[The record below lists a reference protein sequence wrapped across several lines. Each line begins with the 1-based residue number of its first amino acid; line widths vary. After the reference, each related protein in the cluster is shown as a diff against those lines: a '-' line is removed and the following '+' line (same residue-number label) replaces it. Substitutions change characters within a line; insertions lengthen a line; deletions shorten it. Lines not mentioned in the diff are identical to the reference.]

1 MTETTP
7 PATPQSVAES
17 LVVVGE
23 MLAPIFEFAEGQR
36 ARLLH
41 EGWSPTAAE
50 QISSVILMH
59 MLQQALTG
67 RTS

>member
-7 PATPQSVAES
+7 PVTPQTIAES
-17 LVVVGE
+17 LVAVGE
-23 MLAPIFEFAEGQR
+23 MLAPIYEFAEGQR
-36 ARLLH
+36 ARLLC
-41 EGWSPTAAE
+41 EGWSPTMAE

-67 RTS
+67 RAS